1 MEISKV
7 TASSTQVDNIGG
19 SKLGKNDFLN
29 ILAAQLK
36 YQDPMEGS
44 DNAQYIA
51 QLAQFSSLEQMSNIS
66 EGIQEMKDSQNLLF
80 AGMLIGKS
88 VDVNDSDSVVSGIVE
103 SIKLSGSS
111 MKVVIGGVSY
121 DASSIVQIREV

>member
-7 TASSTQVDNIGG
+7 TSAVNSSENIGG

-88 VDVNDSDSVVSGIVE
+88 VDLNDAESIVSGIVE
-103 SIKLSGSS
+103 SVKLSGSS
-111 MKVVIGGVSY
+111 MQVVIGGKAY
-121 DASSIVQIREV
+121 DASSITQVREE